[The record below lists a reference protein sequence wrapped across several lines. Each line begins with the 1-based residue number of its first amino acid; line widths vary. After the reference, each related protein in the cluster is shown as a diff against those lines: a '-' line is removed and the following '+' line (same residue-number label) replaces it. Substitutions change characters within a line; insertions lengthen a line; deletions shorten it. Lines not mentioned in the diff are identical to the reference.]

1 MDQSAEQVQLEP
13 HWSDRVSEKSEKS
26 SKEMWE
32 AMHES
37 SASSTSYP
45 QPERFRGNFDLVD
58 RFRRFIPD
66 GRGRRLLEMGC
77 GGSKWLPWFAREMG
91 YDVEGVDYSPR
102 GCVNARKGLDAA
114 NVTGTVHCVDFL
126 QLGPEFDGKYDVVTS
141 FGVIEHF
148 ERPTAVLQMFARC
161 LRREGLLL
169 TFVPNIAGLYGE
181 LIKWFDR
188 ALYDTHVLF
197 DLRQLASFHEEAGLE
212 IVHAAYTGWADFQ
225 SIPVDRLGA
234 MPGLVLKNLIYAW
247 NRSLLVAYRGLPGFR
262 PQSPYF
268 CDSMLVL
275 AKVATTVRDSTRH

>member
-1 MDQSAEQVQLEP
+1 VP
-13 HWSDRVSEKSEKS
+13 EKYQKS

-32 AMHES
+32 AMHAGN
-37 SASSTSYP
+37 ASSGSYP

-58 RFRRFIPD
+58 RFLRLVPD

-91 YDVEGVDYSPR
+91 YEVEGVDYSPR
-102 GCVNARKGLDAA
+102 GCINARQGLDAA
-114 NVTGTVHCVDFL
+114 NVTGTIHCVDFL
-126 QLGPEFDGKYDVVTS
+126 QLGSEFDGKYDVVTS

-148 ERPTAVLQMFARC
+148 VQPAAILRLFARC
-161 LRREGLLL
+161 LRRDGLAL
-169 TFVPNIAGLYGE
+169 TFVPNMAGLYGE
-181 LIKWFDR
+181 LIKRFDR
-188 ALYDTHVLF
+188 TLYDTHVLF
-197 DLRQLASFHEEAGLE
+197 DLQQLASFHEQAGLE
-212 IVHAAYTGWADFQ
+212 ILHAAYTGWADFQ
-225 SIPVDRLGA
+225 SIPVDRFGA

-275 AKVATTVRDSTRH
+275 AKAPASNTSSSRH